1 MALLLN
7 LYDALRETIGEE
19 KARKAIEDL
28 ESHIQEIK
36 AEQATKSDIA
46 MVLEQMDKR
55 FEQMDKRFEQ
65 MEKRFEQME
74 KRFELLKEE
83 MEKRFEQVDKRFEYM
98 DKRFEQMDKRFEHIE
113 KRFAFMQWLIVAVGG
128 FISGLITLVQF
139 LGR

>member
-55 FEQMDKRFEQ
+55 FEQM
-65 MEKRFEQME
+65 EKRFEQ
-74 KRFELLKEE
+74 
-83 MEKRFEQVDKRFEYM
+83 M

-139 LGR
+139 MGR